1 MTPIGN
7 TSATMSFMTPIG
19 NRVFDA
25 AEYGAMVRRR
35 RQELGLTQQ
44 ELADSIG
51 VARRVVGE
59 LERGK
64 PTVRLQIAMDAASAL
79 GLSLYSVER

>member
-1 MTPIGN
+1 MAPIGN
-7 TSATMSFMTPIG
+7 KILNSADF
-19 NRVFDA
+19 
-25 AEYGAMVRRR
+25 GATLRARRR
-35 RQELGLTQQ
+35 NLKLTQQ

-64 PTVRLQIAMDAASAL
+64 GSVRLQIAIDAANAL
-79 GLSLYSVER
+79 GMTLFARER